1 MRRARYDVGAMQ
13 RKGRGVRGGVK
24 HEVVVDEGVTRG
36 VGDVA
41 GVACEGSCGGRQ
53 RVHEAWVE
61 EEAADCKKDSGVR
74 DAVGEGCGCERQEAG
89 RAEEDAAQQA
99 GADTGADTSA
109 MQPLQDA
116 VQFKTRARH
125 ARNEEEEGGLGDDK
139 AEAAAGA
146 KAAVAN
152 EAIQGLAAAAT
163 SGVEYGNGQQ
173 ACKREQ
179 HARGRA
185 RDGNLAPFPR
195 EKFMPHCCEGWG

>member
-1 MRRARYDVGAMQ
+1 MRRARYDVGELQ
-13 RKGRGVRGGVK
+13 RKGRGVRGGGFK
-24 HEVVVDEGVTRG
+24 HEVVVDEGVARG

-41 GVACEGSCGGRQ
+41 GVACERSCGSRQ

-89 RAEEDAAQQA
+89 RAEEHAAQQA

-116 VQFKTRARH
+116 VQFGFKTRARH
-125 ARNEEEEGGLGDDK
+125 ARNKEEEGGLGDDE
-139 AEAAAGA
+139 ADAAAWA

-152 EAIQGLAAAAT
+152 
-163 SGVEYGNGQQ
+163 
-173 ACKREQ
+173 
-179 HARGRA
+179 
-185 RDGNLAPFPR
+185 
-195 EKFMPHCCEGWG
+195 